1 MFSRCCIGLLLLSL
15 LPAFLPARETA
26 PRIDLRHGVRPDTIR
41 LKAEDLK
48 LGLPCDSVYLK
59 RRDSLRRN
67 DSLRRQAEQRNQRLY
82 DSIRSKT
89 TRRAVPRLLYRML
102 FVNPVLDT
110 TANGRVLDESRQF
123 ERYSGRRIGEVV
135 IAQDPVFT
143 PDGNWL
149 ERTGNKLHV
158 MTRERVLRRDL
169 LFEPGDTI
177 APELLVRNLQLLRS
191 RAYISDATMELTPD
205 SLDSTRVVVTLRSR
219 DNWTI
224 SADAALHGEGR
235 TMIGLSDANIFGS
248 GNRLS
253 VATNFSRNDFGY
265 GGNVVSYD
273 IPNFLGSFYKAN
285 FSAGRDF
292 YNSELRIGVGK
303 EFILPTDYE
312 LGIAYNNVKAKYYLV
327 DATPPTWPSRSA

>member
-15 LPAFLPARETA
+15 LPAFVPARETA

-158 MTRERVLRRDL
+158 MTRATSSCSVRAPISRMRRW
-169 LFEPGDTI
+169 
-177 APELLVRNLQLLRS
+177 S
-191 RAYISDATMELTPD
+191 
-205 SLDSTRVVVTLRSR
+205 
-219 DNWTI
+219 
-224 SADAALHGEGR
+224 
-235 TMIGLSDANIFGS
+235 
-248 GNRLS
+248 
-253 VATNFSRNDFGY
+253 
-265 GGNVVSYD
+265 
-273 IPNFLGSFYKAN
+273 
-285 FSAGRDF
+285 
-292 YNSELRIGVGK
+292 
-303 EFILPTDYE
+303 
-312 LGIAYNNVKAKYYLV
+312 
-327 DATPPTWPSRSA
+327 

>member
-1 MFSRCCIGLLLLSL
+1 M
-15 LPAFLPARETA
+15 
-26 PRIDLRHGVRPDTIR
+26 
-41 LKAEDLK
+41 
-48 LGLPCDSVYLK
+48 
-59 RRDSLRRN
+59 
-67 DSLRRQAEQRNQRLY
+67 
-82 DSIRSKT
+82 
-89 TRRAVPRLLYRML
+89 
-102 FVNPVLDT
+102 
-110 TANGRVLDESRQF
+110 
-123 ERYSGRRIGEVV
+123 
-135 IAQDPVFT
+135 
-143 PDGNWL
+143 
-149 ERTGNKLHV
+149 
-158 MTRERVLRRDL
+158 
-169 LFEPGDTI
+169 
-177 APELLVRNLQLLRS
+177 RNLQLLRS

-219 DNWTI
+219 DSWTI

-312 LGIAYNNVKAKYYLV
+312 LASPTTTSRRSIIWST
-327 DATPPTWPSRSA
+327 ATPPTWPSRSASTSGLGVRATFVRSVRASSSRRVTASRATRSVPT